1 MNFFLRSAV
10 WNTVLALT
18 FLTFFISCST
28 PSQTA
33 DIADKSDTVSS
44 SSESDIYPEWFD
56 ASRSVHTTEEGYHA
70 FSSAIAA
77 DSIEAEKKAVAEGK
91 SLLKALISTRM
102 EEARSEAAQTDD
114 KNGLR
119 EASFI
124 IVLRKT
130 ENRIPDFAEIVNTEM
145 RTIGEGNGYRAF
157 AEVELDSAV
166 LMEDF
171 NRQLSEYMSAWNA
184 MKKAEAFSAF

>member
-10 WNTVLALT
+10 WSSVLA
-18 FLTFFISCST
+18 LTFFISCST

-33 DIADKSDTVSS
+33 DIADKADTVS

-77 DSIEAEKKAVAEGK
+77 DSIEAEKKAVTEGK
-91 SLLKALISTRM
+91 NLLKAMISTGM

-171 NRQLSEYMSAWNA
+171 NHQLSEYMSAWNA